1 MALDM
6 RALYYV
12 ALPTERSEAD
22 DVQRHEEDIKA
33 NENCLNQNFS
43 ALAQKIYEFESYYDE
58 KNVFVWKRETKFEYF
73 DNGVVSREFSE
84 KSNSQIKVEKLYDEN
99 GNLKVKIEHRGA
111 VKTFFDK
118 DDKPFK
124 REIDR
129 GSGGVVT
136 EEL

>member
-43 ALAQKIYEFESYYDE
+43 ALAQKIYEFEARIALLEAAAASNAA
-58 KNVFVWKRETKFEYF
+58 KPTPALQAALFERYLRVLT
-73 DNGVVSREFSE
+73 G
-84 KSNSQIKVEKLYDEN
+84 
-99 GNLKVKIEHRGA
+99 
-111 VKTFFDK
+111 
-118 DDKPFK
+118 
-124 REIDR
+124 
-129 GSGGVVT
+129 
-136 EEL
+136 

>member
-43 ALAQKIYEFESYYDE
+43 ALAQKYMS
-58 KNVFVWKRETKFEYF
+58 
-73 DNGVVSREFSE
+73 
-84 KSNSQIKVEKLYDEN
+84 
-99 GNLKVKIEHRGA
+99 LK
-111 VKTFFDK
+111 
-118 DDKPFK
+118 
-124 REIDR
+124 R
-129 GSGGVVT
+129 GSPCLRLLPHPMRAKPTPALQAAVFERYLRVLTG
-136 EEL
+136 

>member
-43 ALAQKIYEFESYYDE
+43 ALAQKYMSL
-58 KNVFVWKRETKFEYF
+58 KRESPCLRLLPHPMRQ
-73 DNGVVSREFSE
+73 NR
-84 KSNSQIKVEKLYDEN
+84 
-99 GNLKVKIEHRGA
+99 HR
-111 VKTFFDK
+111 
-118 DDKPFK
+118 
-124 REIDR
+124 R
-129 GSGGVVT
+129 
-136 EEL
+136 

>member
-43 ALAQKIYEFESYYDE
+43 ALAQKIYEFEARIALLE
-58 KNVFVWKRETKFEYF
+58 AAAQWKALLRNRIRWP
-73 DNGVVSREFSE
+73 D
-84 KSNSQIKVEKLYDEN
+84 QPL
-99 GNLKVKIEHRGA
+99 L
-111 VKTFFDK
+111 
-118 DDKPFK
+118 
-124 REIDR
+124 
-129 GSGGVVT
+129 
-136 EEL
+136 

>member
-43 ALAQKIYEFESYYDE
+43 ALAQKYMS
-58 KNVFVWKRETKFEYF
+58 
-73 DNGVVSREFSE
+73 
-84 KSNSQIKVEKLYDEN
+84 
-99 GNLKVKIEHRGA
+99 LK
-111 VKTFFDK
+111 
-118 DDKPFK
+118 
-124 REIDR
+124 R
-129 GSGGVVT
+129 GSPCLRLLPHPMRTKPTPALKAALFERYLRVLTG
-136 EEL
+136 

>member
-43 ALAQKIYEFESYYDE
+43 ALAQKIYEFEARIALLEAAAASNAG
-58 KNVFVWKRETKFEYF
+58 KPTPALKAALFERYLRVLT
-73 DNGVVSREFSE
+73 G
-84 KSNSQIKVEKLYDEN
+84 
-99 GNLKVKIEHRGA
+99 
-111 VKTFFDK
+111 
-118 DDKPFK
+118 
-124 REIDR
+124 
-129 GSGGVVT
+129 
-136 EEL
+136 

>member
-43 ALAQKIYEFESYYDE
+43 ALAQKIYEFEARIALLGGCCRIQWRQ
-58 KNVFVWKRETKFEYF
+58 NR
-73 DNGVVSREFSE
+73 
-84 KSNSQIKVEKLYDEN
+84 
-99 GNLKVKIEHRGA
+99 HR
-111 VKTFFDK
+111 
-118 DDKPFK
+118 
-124 REIDR
+124 R
-129 GSGGVVT
+129 
-136 EEL
+136 

>member
-43 ALAQKIYEFESYYDE
+43 ALAQKIYEFEARIALLE
-58 KNVFVWKRETKFEYF
+58 AKPAPALKAAVFERYLRVLT
-73 DNGVVSREFSE
+73 G
-84 KSNSQIKVEKLYDEN
+84 
-99 GNLKVKIEHRGA
+99 
-111 VKTFFDK
+111 
-118 DDKPFK
+118 
-124 REIDR
+124 
-129 GSGGVVT
+129 
-136 EEL
+136 

>member
-43 ALAQKIYEFESYYDE
+43 ALAQKIYEFEARIALLEAVAASNAG
-58 KNVFVWKRETKFEYF
+58 KTGT
-73 DNGVVSREFSE
+73 GVES
-84 KSNSQIKVEKLYDEN
+84 
-99 GNLKVKIEHRGA
+99 
-111 VKTFFDK
+111 
-118 DDKPFK
+118 
-124 REIDR
+124 
-129 GSGGVVT
+129 SGI
-136 EEL
+136 

>member
-43 ALAQKIYEFESYYDE
+43 ALAQKIYEFEARIALLEAVNELSHVGLVRLPE
-58 KNVFVWKRETKFEYF
+58 KRH
-73 DNGVVSREFSE
+73 VSH
-84 KSNSQIKVEKLYDEN
+84 QKL
-99 GNLKVKIEHRGA
+99 V
-111 VKTFFDK
+111 
-118 DDKPFK
+118 
-124 REIDR
+124 
-129 GSGGVVT
+129 
-136 EEL
+136 

>member
-43 ALAQKIYEFESYYDE
+43 ALEARIALLEAAAASNAGKTDTGVESS
-58 KNVFVWKRETKFEYF
+58 V
-73 DNGVVSREFSE
+73 
-84 KSNSQIKVEKLYDEN
+84 I
-99 GNLKVKIEHRGA
+99 
-111 VKTFFDK
+111 
-118 DDKPFK
+118 
-124 REIDR
+124 
-129 GSGGVVT
+129 
-136 EEL
+136 